1 MVIVMNEK
9 IRYRR
14 LGTMVDCSRN
24 AVMNVSSVKKWIDI
38 TSDMGYN
45 TLMIYTED
53 VYEVDG
59 NPYFGYMRGRYT
71 KQELREIN
79 DYTVSKGMELIPCIQ
94 TLAHLNAIVRWPAYK
109 AHVDT
114 DDILLAGDE
123 AVYELID
130 SMFATLDQCFTSRI
144 VNLGMDEAHMI
155 GRGKYYDLHG
165 DAVRSDILLEHIK
178 RVAEIGE
185 KYGFRF
191 VMWSDMFYRLATGG
205 NYRNPATEIEESVKE
220 KIPENVE
227 LIYWDYYST
236 NADHYDGMLASH
248 ENIKKGCWFAG
259 GLWTWTG
266 LAPHNG
272 YSIKEVEAALKGC
285 DKNGIQDVL
294 MTIWANDGGE
304 CSKFAVIPS
313 LFYVSELAKGNT
325 DVTAIKAKFQKKY
338 GVSFEQ
344 FMLLDLPETAGGAAN
359 FVCNAEKYLF
369 YNDCFTGLMDCTISG
384 GENMQYKACA
394 RKLGRLK
401 NHEEWGYLFETLQA
415 LCEVLAIKAELG
427 VKTRQVYHSK
437 NKDELK
443 ALIAEYKLLLKKVK
457 RFYHI
462 YKQQWFLE
470 NKPHGFDV
478 QDIRLGGLMKRLESC
493 VERLQDLYDGKIEVI
508 EELGERQLD
517 FFKNSEGFVTGHSDY
532 HCVWGKIVTA
542 NLITDDYI

>member
-1 MVIVMNEK
+1 MSEK
-9 IRYRR
+9 IYLRR
-14 LGTMVDCSRN
+14 LGTMLDCSRN
-24 AVMNVSSVKKWIDI
+24 AVMTVDSIKKWIDI

-53 VYEVDG
+53 VYEVDE

-71 KQELREIN
+71 KKELREVN
-79 DYTVSKGMELIPCIQ
+79 DYAVVKGMELIPCIQ
-94 TLAHLNAIVRWPAYK
+94 TLAHLNAIVRWPAYRPY
-109 AHVDT
+109 VDT

-130 SMFATLDQCFTSRI
+130 RMFATLDQCFTSRI

-185 KYGFRF
+185 KYGFTF
-191 VMWSDMFYRLATGG
+191 VMWSDMFYKLAAGG
-205 NYRNPATEIEESVKE
+205 NYRKPATEIEESVKE

-272 YSIKEVEAALKGC
+272 YSIKEVEAAFQGC
-285 DKNGIQDVL
+285 NKNGIKDVL

-304 CSKFAVIPS
+304 CSKFAVLPS
-313 LFYVSELAKGNT
+313 LFYTAELAKGNT
-325 DVTAIKAKFQKKY
+325 DAASIKAKFQKKY
-338 GVSFEQ
+338 GISFDN
-344 FMLLDLPETAGGAAN
+344 FMLVDLLGTAGDSADW
-359 FVCNAEKYLF
+359 VCNAEKYLL
-369 YNDCFTGLMDCTISG
+369 YNDCFTGLMDCTVSG
-384 GENMQYKACA
+384 GENAQYKACA

-401 NHEEWGYLFETLQA
+401 KNEEWGYLFENLQA

-427 VKTRQVYHSK
+427 TKTRQVYHSK
-437 NKDELK
+437 DKE
-443 ALIAEYKLLLKKVK
+443 ALQALLADYKQLYKKVK
-457 RFYHI
+457 SFYRI
-462 YKQQWFLE
+462 YKKQWFLE

-478 QDIRLGGLMKRLESC
+478 QDIRLGGLLQRIESC
-493 VERLQDLYDGKIEVI
+493 MERLQDLYDGKIEVI
-508 EELGERQLD
+508 AELEEKQLD
-517 FFKNSEGFVTGHSDY
+517 FFKNSEEFITGHHDY
-532 HCVWGKIVTA
+532 HCIWGRIVTA
-542 NLITDDYI
+542 NSITDGFM